1 MILLSFRHLS
11 SEKDD
16 LTIKPKQVLKAFLN
30 WGCQELSTTCCEK
43 KLLMWICIM
52 CFAFNL
58 RIIPESRSVL
68 RNKVQKVQLSCGS
81 FILLKERT
89 ENKHHILSVPCLWRV
104 QNCRCATLGLHTHSA
119 TLSPVTHSPTHSE
132 KPPVYQA
139 QLMAN
144 ALCIWLW
151 LHFYT
156 IHSVDFKLHTF
167 GYVNTIMISLCHDV
181 WVHSIETTGCV
192 IWSSCAVRYDT

>member
-16 LTIKPKQVLKAFLN
+16 LTIKPKQVWKAFLN
-30 WGCQELSTTCCEK
+30 WGCQESSTTCCEK

-104 QNCRCATLGLHTHSA
+104 QNCRCATLGLHTHSV
-119 TLSPVTHSPTHSE
+119 TLSPITHSLTLRNLQSIKLSWWQMPYVSDYDYIST
-132 KPPVYQA
+132 
-139 QLMAN
+139 L
-144 ALCIWLW
+144 
-151 LHFYT
+151 YT
-156 IHSVDFKLHTF
+156 QWILNYTRLD
-167 GYVNTIMISLCHDV
+167 M
-181 WVHSIETTGCV
+181 
-192 IWSSCAVRYDT
+192 

>member
-30 WGCQELSTTCCEK
+30 WGGGVRSHLQHVVKRNYML
-43 KLLMWICIM
+43 WICII

-58 RIIPESRSVL
+58 RIIPESSCVL

-104 QNCRCATLGLHTHSA
+104 QNCRCATLGLHTHS
-119 TLSPVTHSPTHSE
+119 TILSPITHSPTHSE
-132 KPPVYQA
+132 KPPVCQA

-156 IHSVDFKLHTF
+156 IHSVDFKL
-167 GYVNTIMISLCHDV
+167 
-181 WVHSIETTGCV
+181 
-192 IWSSCAVRYDT
+192 